1 MTQTGRTGWTSI
13 PVYIIAALLAPALLA
28 QQRQQQPGPAR
39 SANAPAPRGGGGGL
53 ADLNDDALISELAA
67 RGLDTL
73 LDRAFDQNNV
83 PQERRAGVR
92 AFGALRELTDKAKPP
107 TAERRLA
114 LINQVVAGARVVLPN
129 LKDPS
134 KLMEYASLLLAEGV
148 MREVNLLEYWGDNP
162 TTQARLRPVMETV
175 AAMLDRAVEEAE
187 AQKAQV
193 EKRMNNPNDRAQAE
207 QWMKLE
213 ETVATAKYTRHM
225 ADYYHALALPKGPA
239 GLAGRAKIADAA
251 IAYLKEIDT
260 PDYGVQPV
268 VRNRTAKLLMAKG
281 DYAGASGVFQTVID
295 KKGLKPEPDP
305 FQQYEARYF
314 SAVCELE
321 TGNLDAARKSLADL
335 LKWQKENLPKDAEVQ
350 KGVAAAADMMQYRIH
365 MAVADAERKA
375 GREDAARKGEA
386 AAVEVLMKLAERPDL
401 RPIIFDQL
409 VERMELKGSMK
420 DLDTL
425 VLRALV
431 QKGVA
436 ERDRPAD
443 QMADAQVLTRAIE
456 AAQALVARKG
466 AKGVDDRTVE
476 SAEFLIPTF
485 LERLGRKVEAA
496 NAYLD
501 FIAKYPQSL
510 QRETAFNNAGALIV
524 MDLRRGPDK
533 GNKEVVDVWTRFLP
547 IAIEKPF
554 NRTDLAF
561 DYAERLRADEKY
573 KDAAEYYGRVPQ
585 NDARY
590 LSAMYNRMVSLY
602 SLLLVSPPGDARRQ
616 LATDVVRLA
625 EQTKKLAAD
634 FMAKAADDKERSR
647 HQLKVAGATLTI
659 AEVTA
664 GEQSDPQKTLKA
676 LEQFED
682 EVKGLPGSQDMLNR
696 GLFLRI
702 KSLMGAERYDD
713 ATRALVGLLEK
724 SGGQQG
730 QEIVFDLLSRLNEDY
745 SEAEA
750 AGDTKTMRALAQNRA
765 RLSGFL
771 VQWARDHKNPDI
783 NKRLYSYSVYDAES
797 KLRAGML
804 SEDPKQLREALE
816 AFRKLLDSGMREK
829 YRRELEGNPKADPEY
844 PHPNVLLGI
853 GLAAFQLKD
862 YQVAR
867 ENLGRLVVD
876 RKLGSA
882 KLEKVDEKTSETR
895 YVDNEYYWEAWYK
908 LLRSNVELHKQSK
921 NDPAA
926 QAALENT
933 KAGMKRLYIQ
943 GDVGGQ
949 KWKAEFERLR
959 TEIIPDFDPK
969 AVKPATA
976 PAPAPTIPEPAK

>member
-1 MTQTGRTGWTSI
+1 MTQTRRTGRTSI
-13 PVYIIAALLAPALLA
+13 PAFIIAALLAPALLA
-28 QQRQQQPGPAR
+28 QQRQQPAQRPGTPRAT
-39 SANAPAPRGGGGGL
+39 NAPAPRGGGL

-73 LDRAFDQNNV
+73 LDRAFDLNNV

-129 LKDPS
+129 LKDPA
-134 KLMEYASLLLAEGV
+134 KLMEYASILLAEGV

-187 AQKAQV
+187 AQKVIV

-213 ETVATAKYTRHM
+213 EAVSTAKYTRHM
-225 ADYYHALALPKGPA
+225 ADYYYVLSLPKGPA
-239 GLAGRAKIADAA
+239 GAQDRAKIADAA
-251 IAYLKEIDT
+251 IAYLKEMDT

-268 VRNRTAKLLMAKG
+268 VRNRAAKLLMAKG
-281 DYAGASGVFQTVID
+281 DFAGAREVFQTVID
-295 KKGLKPEPDP
+295 KKDLKPEPDP

-314 SAVCELE
+314 SGVCELA

-350 KGVAAAADMMQYRIH
+350 KGVGAAADMMQYRIH

-409 VERMELKGSMK
+409 VERMELKGSIK

-443 QMADAQVLTRAIE
+443 QTADERVLARAIE
-456 AAQALVARKG
+456 AAQALVARRG
-466 AKGVDDRTVE
+466 SKGVEDRTVE

-485 LERLGRKVEAA
+485 LERSGRKVEAA

-501 FIAKYPQSL
+501 FIAKHKQSL
-510 QRETAFNNAGALIV
+510 QREAAFNSAGALIV

-533 GNKEVVDVWTRFLP
+533 GNNEVVDVWTRFLP
-547 IAIEKPF
+547 VAIEKPF

-561 DYAERLRADEKY
+561 DYAERLRAEEKY
-573 KDAAEYYGRVPQ
+573 KEAADYYGRVPES
-585 NDARY
+585 DPRR
-590 LSAMYNRMVSLY
+590 LSAMYLRTVSLY
-602 SLLLVSPPGDARRQ
+602 SLLLQSPPGDARRQ
-616 LATDVVRLA
+616 LAAEVVRLA

-634 FMAKAADDKERSR
+634 AMANATDDKDRAR

-664 GEQSDPQKTLKA
+664 GEQNDPQKTLKA

-713 ATRALVGLLEK
+713 ATRALVALLEK

-750 AGDTKTMRALAQNRA
+750 AGDAQTMRALAQNRA

-771 VQWARDHKNPDI
+771 VEWARGHKNPDI

-804 SEDPKQLREALE
+804 ARDEKQLRDALGAFHKLRSPEMVELYRKEA
-816 AFRKLLDSGMREK
+816 A
-829 YRRELEGNPKADPEY
+829 GNPRVDPEY

-853 GLAAFQLKD
+853 GLAAFELKD
-862 YQVAR
+862 YKAVQ

-895 YVDNEYYWEAWYK
+895 YVDNENYWEAWYK
-908 LLRSNVELHKQSK
+908 LLRSNVELHKQNK
-921 NDPAA
+921 DDPAA
-926 QAALENT
+926 QAALENS
-933 KAGMKRLYIQ
+933 KAGLKRLYIQ

-976 PAPAPTIPEPAK
+976 TAPAAPEPVK